1 MILQKSKRNSLLFF
15 VCIGVILC
23 TIFLVL
29 FFGVFKAAPDFK
41 RVRLVPRKIYSQ
53 SILKRFKLEHFRLRG
68 ANYIYA
74 KSEGAAFNGD
84 LLILRGQEGKKRLDF
99 HPNLKGRFSSSIE
112 FLVLLLEKTNKIHLQ
127 AFRNKEKIFEQD
139 FSQTGIYSF
148 CRDFQLTN
156 HDRITII
163 ARGKGVILLGNPIF
177 YKKKPAAERSYI
189 FLICAD
195 TLRADH
201 LPTYGY
207 HRETAPNIQH
217 FSKDSVVF
225 ENAYSQ
231 SPWTLPSHMS
241 LFTSLYEY
249 NHGVKRAG
257 TLSTE
262 VDFLVEGLSGRFST
276 RSINGGGWVSAR
288 FGFYRGFDL
297 YKSYGRC
304 GPKPDS
310 AKTLFEKTIEDL
322 KKHNFP
328 RSFYFLHS
336 YQIHTPYQPRREF
349 VTYFNPNPK
358 HKRLVTPIHLN
369 NKKITPEEA
378 QKIKLPMVD
387 LYDGEI
393 RAFDH
398 WFGIFI
404 NYLKK
409 EKIYDRAMIIFTS
422 DHGEEFYEHR
432 KWGHSHSLYNE
443 VTRVPLIIKFPKNRF
458 KGVLV
463 KDRVGL
469 IDIMPTIL
477 GFYHID
483 SNWENRPGRIDVCDL
498 IPVIKGKSLDRPII
512 SSITSGFYSPGHAYK
527 VAIIENHFKIICD
540 VPYKK
545 TKSLNVPSF
554 SSSKRFEFYDLLTD
568 PAETLNLHLK
578 KMYTIKKFQGLFD
591 RIITKGVHNL
601 KRKGKKVIID
611 KKMQDALKA
620 LGYL

>member
-1 MILQKSKRNSLLFF
+1 MIFKKRNSLLLS
-15 VCIGVILC
+15 VCMGVILC
-23 TIFLVL
+23 TIFLVF
-29 FFGVFKAAPDFK
+29 FFGVFKSGPDFK
-41 RVRLVPRKIYSQ
+41 RVQLTPRKIYSQ
-53 SILKRFKLEHFRLRG
+53 NMLQHYRMKHFRLRG
-68 ANYIYA
+68 ANYFYA

-84 LLILRGQEGKKRLDF
+84 LLILKGEEGEKRLDF

-112 FLVLLLEKTNKIHLQ
+112 FLVLLKEKTDKIHLQ
-127 AFRNKEKIFEQD
+127 IFRNKEKILEQD
-139 FSQTGIYSF
+139 YSQTVIYSL
-148 CRDFQLTN
+148 CRDFQLAI

-163 ARGKGVILLGNPIF
+163 ARGKGLILLGNPIF
-177 YKKKPAAERSYI
+177 YKKKPVEKRRYV

-207 HRETAPNIQH
+207 HRETAPNIHH
-217 FSKDSVVF
+217 FSKDAVVF
-225 ENAYSQ
+225 KNAYSQ

-257 TLSTE
+257 TLSSG
-262 VDFLVEGLSGRFST
+262 VDFLVEALSGRFAA
-276 RSINGGGWVSAR
+276 RSINGGGWVSAD

-297 YKSYGRC
+297 YKSYARC

-310 AKTLFEKTIEDL
+310 AKTLFEKAIEDL

-328 RSFYFLHS
+328 RSFYFLHC

-349 VTYFNPNPK
+349 VTYFNPNPQ
-358 HKRLVTPIHLN
+358 HKRLVTSIHLN

-378 QKIKLPMVD
+378 QKIKLPMID

-398 WFGIFI
+398 WFGKFI

-409 EKIYDRAMIIFTS
+409 EKIYDGAMIIFMS

-443 VTRVPLIIKFPKNRF
+443 VTRVPLMIKFPKNRF
-458 KGVLV
+458 NGVLV
-463 KDRVGL
+463 KDKVGL

-477 GFYHID
+477 RFYRID
-483 SNWENRPGRIDVCDL
+483 SNKENKPGRVDGCDL
-498 IPVIKGKSLDRPII
+498 IPVIKGKSLNRPII
-512 SSITSGFYSPGHAYK
+512 SSITSGFYSPGHAFK
-527 VAIIENHFKIICD
+527 AAIIEDHFKIICN

-545 TKSLNVPSF
+545 TKSVSF

-568 PAETLNLHLK
+568 PGEAINLHLK
-578 KMYTIKKFQGLFD
+578 EMYTVKKFQGLFD
-591 RIITKGVHNL
+591 GIITKGVHHL
-601 KRKGKKVIID
+601 SRKGKKVIID

>member
-1 MILQKSKRNSLLFF
+1 
-15 VCIGVILC
+15 
-23 TIFLVL
+23 
-29 FFGVFKAAPDFK
+29 
-41 RVRLVPRKIYSQ
+41 
-53 SILKRFKLEHFRLRG
+53 
-68 ANYIYA
+68 
-74 KSEGAAFNGD
+74 
-84 LLILRGQEGKKRLDF
+84 
-99 HPNLKGRFSSSIE
+99 
-112 FLVLLLEKTNKIHLQ
+112 
-127 AFRNKEKIFEQD
+127 
-139 FSQTGIYSF
+139 
-148 CRDFQLTN
+148 
-156 HDRITII
+156 
-163 ARGKGVILLGNPIF
+163 
-177 YKKKPAAERSYI
+177 
-189 FLICAD
+189 
-195 TLRADH
+195 
-201 LPTYGY
+201 
-207 HRETAPNIQH
+207 
-217 FSKDSVVF
+217 
-225 ENAYSQ
+225 
-231 SPWTLPSHMS
+231 
-241 LFTSLYEY
+241 
-249 NHGVKRAG
+249 
-257 TLSTE
+257 
-262 VDFLVEGLSGRFST
+262 
-276 RSINGGGWVSAR
+276 
-288 FGFYRGFDL
+288 
-297 YKSYGRC
+297 
-304 GPKPDS
+304 
-310 AKTLFEKTIEDL
+310 
-322 KKHNFP
+322 
-328 RSFYFLHS
+328 
-336 YQIHTPYQPRREF
+336 
-349 VTYFNPNPK
+349 
-358 HKRLVTPIHLN
+358 
-369 NKKITPEEA
+369 
-378 QKIKLPMVD
+378 
-387 LYDGEI
+387 
-393 RAFDH
+393 
-398 WFGIFI
+398 
-404 NYLKK
+404 
-409 EKIYDRAMIIFTS
+409 MIIFTS